1 MGRGRKIAGAVILLL
16 LLGSLASIF
25 SGQISFGEGI
35 VILFVLVVFVMPG
48 LINLTR

>member
-1 MGRGRKIAGAVILLL
+1 MGRGRKIALGVILLL
-16 LLGSLASIF
+16 LLGSLATIF